1 MQPVCTLHAAWHH
14 AGMMPTQPSNPNVR
28 CQKSNVLACV
38 DVQFSSGPLYAYKG
52 HMPGPLFVELISKRP
67 LGCPISLAVMVQCI
81 NSVQRQVKWGGL
93 NHTVLAWDS
102 LFALASSVLF
112 GRAASPSPTCALLSS
127 ASRSLGRYTAV
138 PNTNFC
144 HRAELASSIEPPT

>member
-14 AGMMPTQPSNPNVR
+14 AGMMPTQPSNPNVK

-102 LFALASSVLF
+102 LFAFAHM
-112 GRAASPSPTCALLSS
+112 RTALLSLQILGAVHCS
-127 ASRSLGRYTAV
+127 AKHKFL
-138 PNTNFC
+138 
-144 HRAELASSIEPPT
+144 SSS